1 MEASGIC
8 IFCSQPIEEGQSV
21 TLTEKGCRGINRAS
35 EARKDRVSCVPGQQV
50 HQECR
55 RKCCHP
61 REVAKA
67 LNKVEQHCSTSA
79 TEGLVLRSAE
89 KRQFQFNTD
98 CFFCGQVAVNLGKRK
113 SQEVVAVRTVELK
126 ENVLAI
132 CRERGDD
139 WAAAVQARIL
149 PVHDLH
155 AVDAVYHHLCSNNFR
170 TKKQIPTAY
179 QTETNPAKKMKL
191 GRPQLQ
197 ERNDAFLEAISYLKE
212 NDDEQI
218 TIYDLI
224 ARMEDKLVGSDLSAF
239 SSQYMKKKLQE
250 VYGDRIII
258 SEINGKP
265 NVVTF
270 RSTAKAVLQDFYQQE
285 KKKADPDVEKIR
297 VVETAAKLIRNDI
310 KMIEV
315 SNTAYPT
322 SEEIASEDSCI
333 NFLPDTLRV
342 LLEKLIVGKQIV
354 AI

>member
-1 MEASGIC
+1 MMPFLKPLA
-8 IFCSQPIEEGQSV
+8 
-21 TLTEKGCRGINRAS
+21 TL
-35 EARKDRVSCVPGQQV
+35 
-50 HQECR
+50 
-55 RKCCHP
+55 
-61 REVAKA
+61 
-67 LNKVEQHCSTSA
+67 
-79 TEGLVLRSAE
+79 
-89 KRQFQFNTD
+89 
-98 CFFCGQVAVNLGKRK
+98 
-113 SQEVVAVRTVELK
+113 
-126 ENVLAI
+126 
-132 CRERGDD
+132 
-139 WAAAVQARIL
+139 
-149 PVHDLH
+149 
-155 AVDAVYHHLCSNNFR
+155 
-170 TKKQIPTAY
+170 
-179 QTETNPAKKMKL
+179 KKM
-191 GRPQLQ
+191 
-197 ERNDAFLEAISYLKE
+197 
-212 NDDEQI
+212 I

-354 AI
+354 AIITSLLPLSLLIFSLFRVSSQEKNCINWTGYYTGSASTCVISTIANWIGCSIAPSLCIALSR